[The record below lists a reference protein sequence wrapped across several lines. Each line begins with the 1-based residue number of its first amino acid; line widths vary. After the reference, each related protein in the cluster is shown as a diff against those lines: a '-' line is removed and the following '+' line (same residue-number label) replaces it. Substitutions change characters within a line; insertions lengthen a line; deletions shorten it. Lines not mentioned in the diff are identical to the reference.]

1 MGLAEEAFQ
10 AVEADSAGEGLQVTG
25 EMLESPSRRQGV
37 GRWWRHLGT
46 GAWAVRRRFD
56 NAALDRIQEAIRR
69 SEALHRGEIRFAVE
83 ACLTPRELLA
93 GLQPRD
99 RAWQLFADHR
109 LWDTEH
115 NNGVLIYLLWADRAV
130 EIIADRGAHRAV
142 DPQVWLQACAAL
154 RRRLREGES
163 VAGVIE
169 AVDLI
174 GEALTRQYPL
184 SDASLVDADE
194 LSNAPIVLR

>member
-1 MGLAEEAFQ
+1 
-10 AVEADSAGEGLQVTG
+10 
-25 EMLESPSRRQGV
+25 MLESGPRRQGL

-46 GAWAVRRRFD
+46 GTWAVRRRFD
-56 NAALDRIQEAIRR
+56 DAALARIQEAIRQ
-69 SEALHRGEIRFAVE
+69 SEVRHRGEIRFAVE
-83 ACLTPRELLA
+83 ACLTPLELLA

-99 RAWQLFADHR
+99 RAWQLFSEHR

-142 DPQVWLQACAAL
+142 DPQVWPEACAAL
-154 RRRLREGES
+154 SRRLREDAG
-163 VAGVIE
+163 VVGVIE
-169 AVDLI
+169 AVGLI
-174 GEALTRQYPL
+174 GEALARRYPL
-184 SDASLVDADE
+184 SDPSLPDADE